1 MKKYILITL
10 LNTGLFFSQEI
21 SIPIDTIV
29 KTTHETL
36 IKGEKIK
43 YTAETGTQPVW
54 NNDGKPIASLFYTY
68 YKREL
73 PKDSKTKSTH
83 RPIIIS
89 FNGGPGSGSLW
100 MHIGY
105 TGPRVLKIDDE
116 GYPTQ
121 PYGMKSNPYSILD
134 TADIVFVCPVN
145 TCLLYTSPSPRDRG

>member
-1 MKKYILITL
+1 MKKYILIAL

-36 IKGEKIK
+36 IKGKKIK

-73 PKDSKTKSTH
+73 AKDSKTKS
-83 RPIIIS
+83 
-89 FNGGPGSGSLW
+89 
-100 MHIGY
+100 
-105 TGPRVLKIDDE
+105 
-116 GYPTQ
+116 
-121 PYGMKSNPYSILD
+121 
-134 TADIVFVCPVN
+134 
-145 TCLLYTSPSPRDRG
+145 CLLYTSPSPRDRVRSRMPSSA

>member
-36 IKGEKIK
+36 IKGKKIK

-73 PKDSKTKSTH
+73 AKDSKT
-83 RPIIIS
+83 IS
-89 FNGGPGSGSLW
+89 AVS
-100 MHIGY
+100 
-105 TGPRVLKIDDE
+105 KIE
-116 GYPTQ
+116 
-121 PYGMKSNPYSILD
+121 
-134 TADIVFVCPVN
+134 
-145 TCLLYTSPSPRDRG
+145 